1 MARRIAT
8 ATLGLLLAGA
18 AGCVSVGD
26 VDTKAAKDGY
36 LDERESVQIVTTLLG
51 GKNVFIPSTVVLS
64 EGSGRRLTIYNT
76 TDTPHGFQIPTL
88 GVTAVLQPGQ
98 ENVVALPPLEGGRI
112 YNMICHL
119 HPPHRHA
126 TLMVV
131 RGP

>member
-8 ATLGLLLAGA
+8 TTLGLLLAGA

-26 VDTKAAKDGY
+26 VDTKVAKDGY

-88 GVTAVLQPGQ
+88 DVTAVLQPGQ
-98 ENVVALPPLEGGRI
+98 EK
-112 YNMICHL
+112 
-119 HPPHRHA
+119 HRA
-126 TLMVV
+126 
-131 RGP
+131 G